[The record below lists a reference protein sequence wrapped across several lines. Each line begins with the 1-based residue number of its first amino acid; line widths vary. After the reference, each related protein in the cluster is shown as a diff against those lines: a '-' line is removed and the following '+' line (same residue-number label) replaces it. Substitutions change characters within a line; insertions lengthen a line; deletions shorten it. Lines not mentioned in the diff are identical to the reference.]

1 MLQLFFCLNI
11 IMDNFAK
18 FYSNSKHR
26 HRGNGFTDVHKTYR
40 RKHLNLVPDQ
50 FKKDLSKNQK
60 IENLK
65 SSPGS
70 SPCTSSDLNY
80 IRQTYNIVPRKDK
93 EQLLGKTGIKLMYN
107 PESQTFILIKQ

>member
-1 MLQLFFCLNI
+1 MDTFSKFFTN
-11 IMDNFAK
+11 
-18 FYSNSKHR
+18 HR
-26 HRGNGFTDVHKTYR
+26 HRKGYTDHDKHYQ

>member
-1 MLQLFFCLNI
+1 
-11 IMDNFAK
+11 MDNFAK

-65 SSPGS
+65 SVS
-70 SPCTSSDLNY
+70 
-80 IRQTYNIVPRKDK
+80 
-93 EQLLGKTGIKLMYN
+93 
-107 PESQTFILIKQ
+107 